1 MRAAVANGANA
12 VYFGLPAFNA
22 RHRATNFTL
31 EGLPETMRFLHRHNV
46 RGFVALNVLIFSDE
60 LDAAADYIRT
70 IAAAGVDAVIVQDL
84 GFTRLIR
91 SLAPELEIHASTQM
105 TLTEPRGVRFA
116 QSLGVQRVVLA
127 REMSVA
133 EIAKVTSAVPE
144 MPVEVFVH
152 GALCVA
158 YSGQCLTSESFGGR
172 SANRGQCAQAC
183 RMPYELIVDGARR
196 QLPDEIKYLV
206 SPQDLGAW
214 EMVDSMVRAGIASFK
229 IEGRLKGANYVAQ
242 TAQVYRDAI
251 DAAVSGAKWEI
262 EPQRERD
269 LTLVYSRGFTNGFL
283 EGVNHQTLVPG
294 RFPKSRGLN
303 IGAVVATTHRG
314 FVLRCDDVAGPDALK
329 PGDGIVF
336 DEGRPETDEAHGQIY
351 KVERWHNGAIARV
364 SDALKRAP
372 RGTLIHVELGN
383 RDARPA
389 DVELGAIVWQTSDP
403 QLNKRLA
410 QTHAD
415 DRVVHRAPVDLVL
428 TAHVGANARLLL
440 TDGTH
445 AAEVE
450 YPQALEPAQKFA
462 ISAEHARRQLDRFRD
477 TPFALRDLTLDAAGG
492 PMVPNSILADLRR
505 RATEQLIE
513 QRHQATVRTIEHP
526 DVLDTL
532 WHGRPAHVGSSAAQ
546 RPLRDG
552 ELTRAGRPCHP
563 DLHVLAR
570 TMEQVETLLALDE
583 KPTSIY
589 CDFEDVRRYRPA
601 VDACRAAGVPIA
613 LATIRIVKPGEEG
626 WLNQV
631 LLCEPDAIIVR
642 NLAGLGFFKDR
653 APGLPLIGDFS
664 LNVANELTAGILRD
678 SGLVRGVPSY
688 DLSWPQMR
696 AMVDRFDPAWFEC
709 VVHQHMPMFHM
720 EHCVFAA
727 TLSTGKDFRDCGR
740 PCEKH
745 AVDLRDQTG
754 QPHPL
759 IPDAG
764 CRNTLFNAAAQSA
777 LTYLPRMLEAGVRH
791 YRVEL
796 LREKGDEVASIVR
809 EYQRALRGEAPARQS
824 LRSLRVV
831 SQLGVTAGTLDR
843 E

>member
-31 EGLPETMRFLHRHNV
+31 EKLPETMRFLHRHNV

-60 LDAAADYIRT
+60 LADAVEYIEQ

-84 GFTRLIR
+84 GFARLIR
-91 SLAPELEIHASTQM
+91 TLAPWLEIHASTQM

-116 QSLGVQRVVLA
+116 QALGVERVVLA

-133 EIAKVTSAVPE
+133 EIAKVTAAVPE

-183 RMPYELIVDGARR
+183 RLPYELIVDGAKR

-214 EMVDSMVRAGIASFK
+214 EMVDSMVKAGIASFK

-251 DAAVSGAKWEI
+251 DAAVSGAKWEL

-283 EGVNHQTLVPG
+283 QGVNHQTLVPG
-294 RFPKSRGLN
+294 RFPKSRGLQ
-303 IGAVVATTHRG
+303 IGTLVATTHRG
-314 FVLRCDDVAGPDALK
+314 FLIRCDEVAGPEALPLA

-336 DEGRPETDEAHGQIY
+336 DEGRPETDEAHGQVY
-351 KVERWHNGAIARV
+351 KVERWRNGPTKQISSAMK
-364 SDALKRAP
+364 LAP
-372 RGTLIHVELGN
+372 KGSLFHVELGN
-383 RDARPA
+383 RDARPGE
-389 DVELGAIVWQTSDP
+389 VELGATVWQTSDP

-415 DRVVHRAPVDLVL
+415 DRVVHREPVDLVL
-428 TAHVGANARLLL
+428 TAHVGANAKLLL

-445 AAEVE
+445 TAEVE
-450 YPQALEPAQKFA
+450 YAQALEPAQKFA
-462 ISAEHARRQLDRFRD
+462 IAEEHARRQLDRFRD

-505 RATEQLIE
+505 RATEQLVE
-513 QRHQATVRTIEHP
+513 LRHRATVRVIEKP
-526 DVLDTL
+526 DALD
-532 WHGRPAHVGSSAAQ
+532 A
-546 RPLRDG
+546 LRSDAVA
-552 ELTRAGRPCHP
+552 RASRPCP
-563 DLHVLAR
+563 GTQGMGGTPMPRSNLHVLAR

-583 KPTSIY
+583 RPASVY

-631 LLCEPDAIIVR
+631 LLCEPDAVIVR
-642 NLAGLGFFKDR
+642 NLAGIGFFKEK

-664 LNVANELTAGILRD
+664 LNVANELTAAILRD
-678 SGLVRGVPSY
+678 AGLVRGVPSY
-688 DLSWPQMR
+688 DLSWGQMSAMIGR
-696 AMVDRFDPAWFEC
+696 ADPAWFEC

-720 EHCVFAA
+720 EHCVFAH

-740 PCEKH
+740 PCERH

-777 LTYLPRMLEAGVRH
+777 LTYLPRMLDLGVRH
-791 YRVEL
+791 FRVEL
-796 LREKGDEVASIVR
+796 LRERGDEVAQIVR
-809 EYQRALRGEAPARQS
+809 EYQRALRGEAPPRQA